1 MFDFD
6 SVDFVFF
13 GVVKVRP
20 YQYFT
25 KFSGIEELPEE
36 LQWSGPEWRIAK
48 PPAVVNEELPEELH
62 VGEQKDLNPAVN
74 ILPKFSG
81 NEELP
86 DEHRIGELKH

>member
-1 MFDFD
+1 M
-6 SVDFVFF
+6 
-13 GVVKVRP
+13 
-20 YQYFT
+20 
-25 KFSGIEELPEE
+25 
-36 LQWSGPEWRIAK
+36 K